1 GLRPRDGRLLALGHA
16 GRGRRADRARRAGG
30 QARTAGPPAAGTPE
44 DRRRTAAAPA
54 RARRE
59 PGRDPGRAA
68 AAGRRRAA
76 MTRDEWLSAAR
87 LVELRLPAL
96 PSDKGALSRLSA
108 REHWR
113 GSPLA
118 REVDGVWEY
127 HRSLLP
133 AEAQAELLA
142 RDLAANETPSR
153 A

>member
-1 GLRPRDGRLLALGHA
+1 RKDRRPDGPTAHDLRPLFLHRAEPGRSRYRTFPVRGLRPRDGRLLALGHA

-96 PSDKGALSRLSA
+96 PSDKGALSRLIA
-108 REHWR
+108 RE
-113 GSPLA
+113 
-118 REVDGVWEY
+118 
-127 HRSLLP
+127 
-133 AEAQAELLA
+133 
-142 RDLAANETPSR
+142 
-153 A
+153 